1 MSLTPAELPKAQYA
15 VAFFTETGLGCE
27 RDPFEAS
34 AWYVRAADQGDI
46 RAKQRI
52 STIRAAGGFDVD
64 EGPSKG
70 KKRTGTCVKLS
81 VSVRNYMLTML
92 IQTDEHRP
100 KWLGIF

>member
-81 VSVRNYMLTML
+81 VSVRNHMLTKL